1 MNVVKSDNDLAAT
14 QVSVL
19 PLWLIL
25 FPILSFIFLSP
36 GWSRSM
42 SELNSHPVPFVLIP
56 SNHVERDAEL
66 TGGENKLGKKGNN
79 GRRIL
84 ATSVWTESGEFAISE
99 PVWQVPAIY
108 PTGGGGL
115 EVSTFT
121 EFSGQDRHMHR
132 KGIEIYTVL
141 KGTLQIYINDQLLK
155 LHTMDEV
162 VILPNA
168 IHEVVQT
175 QHRDRRPGEDFS
187 LLVRVHSI
195 NCHGEL
201 DKYVQMARGG
211 PWLCWADLTTQE
223 RACAY
228 KRQGAPAP

>member
-1 MNVVKSDNDLAAT
+1 M
-14 QVSVL
+14 SV
-19 PLWLIL
+19 I
-25 FPILSFIFLSP
+25 
-36 GWSRSM
+36 
-42 SELNSHPVPFVLIP
+42 NSHPVPFVLILR
-56 SNHVERDAEL
+56 NHVERDAEL

-99 PVWQVPAIY
+99 PIWKVPAVY
-108 PTGGGGL
+108 PTGDGGL

-141 KGTLQIYINDQLLK
+141 KGTLQIYIDDQLLT
-155 LHTMDEV
+155 LHSMDEV

-175 QHRDRRPGEDFS
+175 QHRDRPPGESFG

-195 NCHGEL
+195 NCHGEF
-201 DKYVQMARGG
+201 DKYVQLSHVGEWR
-211 PWLCWADLTTQE
+211 CWAELTTEE

-228 KRQGAPAP
+228 KRQSEVDPSP